1 MAPKTQF
8 SKDQIIEA
16 AFRIACRDGMDGIT
30 VRKIAAELGSSV
42 APVYVNFS
50 DLEGVRDA
58 VVDRIVHISR
68 EILEETGTGRPFRDI
83 GLASIRFARRYPVIS
98 RDLTLRPNRYLGA
111 YRSRMDDSLAGRME
125 ADPDLAELSPD
136 QRRELLFRMQVFQTG
151 LTVMT
156 STGQLPQDTTE
167 TELTGIMERAAED
180 FIAAELRRTREENS

>member
-1 MAPKTQF
+1 
-8 SKDQIIEA
+8 
-16 AFRIACRDGMDGIT
+16 
-30 VRKIAAELGSSV
+30 
-42 APVYVNFS
+42 
-50 DLEGVRDA
+50 
-58 VVDRIVHISR
+58 VDRIVHISR